1 MAKETRRVNMNIPVD
16 ALERID
22 EYAESM
28 AINRTSAI
36 LVLTKMALDSQKG
49 IDGIAELMKLIKS
62 ENLK

>member
-1 MAKETRRVNMNIPVD
+1 MAKETRRVNMNFPVD